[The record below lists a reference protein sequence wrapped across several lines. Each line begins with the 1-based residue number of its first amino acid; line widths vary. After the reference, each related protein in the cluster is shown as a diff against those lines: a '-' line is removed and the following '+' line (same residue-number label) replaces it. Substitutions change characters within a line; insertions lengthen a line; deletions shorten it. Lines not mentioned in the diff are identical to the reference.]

1 MGKHKKGG
9 YIFITWKGNHKP
21 NHVHIIKNKRE
32 VCKWDLDNS
41 QVMEGK
47 VNRKILKALQELIKE
62 GKLK

>member
-9 YIFITWKGNHKP
+9 YISITWKGDHEP

-47 VNRKILKALQELIKE
+47 ANRKILKAL
-62 GKLK
+62 